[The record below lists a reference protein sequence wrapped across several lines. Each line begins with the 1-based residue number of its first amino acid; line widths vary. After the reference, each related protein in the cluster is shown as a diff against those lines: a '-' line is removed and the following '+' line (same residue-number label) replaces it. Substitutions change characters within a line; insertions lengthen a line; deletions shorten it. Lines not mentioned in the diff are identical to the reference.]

1 MKQNFYNFLNL
12 FNRKD
17 YFSIA
22 GLLALMVVGAALEM
36 AGLTVLVPIIDVIS
50 TPEKLNDNETYQ
62 MIYSIIGAGSLED
75 FILRLSAIIV
85 IYILCKNLF
94 LAYVSLRQAKFIKN
108 KEIQITNRLLASY
121 LFKPY
126 LEMSHRNSSD
136 LIRNINQEVN
146 YAFTIV
152 VQPLFILISEIFV
165 VSALLTLMIIVSPG
179 ATLLAFCILTS
190 GVLFFLL
197 CVKKII
203 KKFGSQR
210 QNARGRMIEWATQ
223 ALYSLKELLVARKE
237 KYFLDRFDEQAQKT
251 KEAETFDMAMGR
263 IPVLFIEVFAI
274 ATMLMVM
281 IYIFLNE
288 ENFIAT
294 LSLFA
299 LVLLRLMP
307 TMNRVTVCA
316 SRIRFYWPS
325 LNAVSQDLE
334 QEIVENASQKSPRKL
349 KFKDNFCIEDVSF
362 TYPTTDNAV
371 LKNVS
376 LSISKGKIISIV
388 GASGSGKTTF
398 MDIMLGLLSPQSG
411 RMILDGRDITK
422 NIDGFRNMV
431 SYLPQS
437 VYLLNATIRENIAF
451 GVEPSKIKNKKI
463 NDVLKKVGLD
473 NMVNALPDD
482 LETPIGD
489 ISKKISG
496 GQQQRIGIARAL
508 YHDKDILFLDE
519 ATAGL
524 DPKVEKTICD
534 TLKSLTPDVT
544 IISISHQHALINIA
558 DEIYTM
564 DKGVLKPKLKGKK

>member
-1 MKQNFYNFLNL
+1 M
-12 FNRKD
+12 
-17 YFSIA
+17 A
-22 GLLALMVVGAALEM
+22 GLLLLMIVGATLEM

-50 TPEKLNDNETYQ
+50 NPEKLNNNETYE
-62 MIYSIIGAGSLED
+62 MIYTIIGADSLKS
-75 FILRLSAIIV
+75 FILRLSAVVVTYIV
-85 IYILCKNLF
+85 CKNLF

-108 KEIQITNRLLASY
+108 KEIQTTNRLLASY

-126 LEMSHRNSSD
+126 LEMSHRNSAD

-165 VSALLTLMIIVSPG
+165 VMALLTLMVVVSPG
-179 ATLLAFCILTS
+179 ATLLAFCILAC

-203 KKFGSQR
+203 NKFGSQR

-251 KEAETFDMAMGR
+251 KQAETFDMAMGR

-274 ATMLMVM
+274 ATMLLVM

-334 QEIVENASQKSPRKL
+334 KCTMGEVSKKTPRKL
-349 KFKDNFCIEDVSF
+349 NFKESFNIEDVSF
-362 TYPTTDNAV
+362 TYPATDNAV

-376 LSISKGKIISIV
+376 LKIPKGKIISIV

-411 RMILDGRDITK
+411 KMILDGKDITK
-422 NIDGFRNMV
+422 KIDGFRNMV

-463 NDVLKKVGLD
+463 NDILKKVGLD
-473 NMVNALPDD
+473 GMVQSLPDG
-482 LETPIGD
+482 LNTPIGD

-524 DPKVEKTICD
+524 DPKVEKKICD
-534 TLKSLTPDVT
+534 TLKSLTPEVT
-544 IISISHQHALINIA
+544 IISISHQDALINIA

-564 DKGVLKPKLKGKK
+564 NKGVLKSKGKKKK